1 MDRCDPDTTEARA
14 AQTHETRALCM
25 RAVSQLD
32 REPLDMAGSSPRA
45 QPIPMQ
51 VLLATAAGR
60 LLGAPAVGEA
70 RVARRIDVMATA

>member
-1 MDRCDPDTTEARA
+1 MDRCDPDTAEARA

-32 REPLDMAGSSPRA
+32 REPLDMAGSYPGA

-60 LLGAPAVGEA
+60 LLSAPAVGEA
-70 RVARRIDVMATA
+70 RVARRMNVMATA